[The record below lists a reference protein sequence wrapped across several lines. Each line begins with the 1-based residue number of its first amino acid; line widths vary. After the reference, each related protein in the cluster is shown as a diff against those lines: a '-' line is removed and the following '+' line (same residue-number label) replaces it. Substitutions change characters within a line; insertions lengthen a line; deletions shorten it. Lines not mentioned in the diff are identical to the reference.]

1 MKVVTGYTEQDL
13 LKRSAKGEEAAFAEL
28 FTRYKF
34 KLYGFVYRLTQSAEM
49 AEDVVQDVFLQLWKN
64 QATLVGID
72 NFGAYLF
79 RMAQNQCI
87 NAFKRMA
94 RETAIMRQ
102 LLTGEAPFAPDTP
115 ESTLA
120 FKEMEALF
128 KKAVDQ
134 LPPQQKKVYQL
145 SREQGL
151 KHEEIAE
158 QLQISPGTVK
168 NHMVQL
174 LRTLRE
180 HLEKNLHP
188 SAGLYCFLL
197 VIAAFE
203 K

>member
-1 MKVVTGYTEQDL
+1 MMVANGLTEQDL
-13 LKRSAKGEEAAFAEL
+13 LQRAAAGEESAFAEL

-34 KLYGFVYRLTQSAEM
+34 KLFGFVYKLTQSAEM

-64 QATLVGID
+64 NASLAGID
-72 NFGAYLF
+72 NFSSYLF

-94 RETAIMRQ
+94 RETAILKQ
-102 LLTGEAPFAPDTP
+102 LLTGEAAFTPDTP
-115 ESTLA
+115 ESALA
-120 FKEMEALF
+120 YKEMEALF
-128 KKAVDQ
+128 KKAIDQ

-158 QLQISPGTVK
+158 QLQIAPGTVK

-180 HLEKNLHP
+180 LLDNNLHP
-188 SAGLYCFLL
+188 PAGLYCFLL

>member
-1 MKVVTGYTEQDL
+1 MHVVSSYTEQDL
-13 LKRSAKGEEAAFAEL
+13 LKRSAEGEEAAFAEI
-28 FTRYKF
+28 FNRYKF
-34 KLYGFVYRLTQSAEM
+34 KLFGFVFRLTRSAEM
-49 AEDVVQDVFLQLWKN
+49 AEDVVQDIFLQLWKN
-64 QATLVGID
+64 QASLAGID
-72 NFGAYLF
+72 NLSAYLF

-87 NAFKRMA
+87 NAFKRTA
-94 RETAIMRQ
+94 RETVIMRQ
-102 LLTGEAPFAPDTP
+102 LLTGEEPFTPDTP
-115 ESTLA
+115 ESALA

-128 KKAVDQ
+128 KKAIDE

-158 QLQISPGTVK
+158 RLQIAPGTVK

-180 HLEKNLHP
+180 QLEKNLHP
-188 SAGLYCFLL
+188 PAGLYCFLL

>member
-1 MKVVTGYTEQDL
+1 MMVANGFTEQDL
-13 LKRSAKGEEAAFAEL
+13 LQRAAAGEEAAFAGL

-34 KLYGFVYRLTQSAEM
+34 KLYGFVYRLTQSPEM
-49 AEDVVQDVFLQLWKN
+49 AEDIVQDVFLQLWKN
-64 QATLVGID
+64 NASLAGID
-72 NFGAYLF
+72 NFSAYLF

-102 LLTGEAPFAPDTP
+102 LLTGEEPFAPDTP
-115 ESTLA
+115 ESALA
-120 FKEMEALF
+120 LKEMEALF
-128 KKAVDQ
+128 KKAIDN

-158 QLQISPGTVK
+158 HLQIAPGTVK

-188 SAGLYCFLL
+188 PAGLYCFLL